1 MRKLFQVSGLA
12 NLVKYHKVIFF
23 VLMSVVLS
31 DTSVSAFNQPPM
43 NHSITTFLDGG
54 APEGFYYMNYSIL
67 TRGETPVDKNGNE
80 IPGGAK
86 VNALANSHQFY
97 YISPAKFL
105 GGNVALDLI
114 VSVSGVTSKG
124 TLPTPQGSFMPVE
137 SNTAGMADLIVGP
150 ALVWNQGTL
159 FKGPLFQRVELQTT
173 IPTGKYD
180 KDNAANPG
188 SNLTTFNP
196 YYSVVW
202 LFQPKWETSWRFY
215 YAQHSTND
223 EDLRGPVQPGR
234 AFHLNYAVSREVL
247 PKWRLGMAGYYLQQ
261 LTEDTI
267 NGAKQIGSKERVMS
281 AGPGFVYLGQG
292 LTAIFSYPIEFSVE
306 NRFKGSRATLQLIHK
321 F

>member
-1 MRKLFQVSGLA
+1 MNRNSQRYKGGVKGHLLGVISSILFVSNLA
-12 NLVKYHKVIFF
+12 
-23 VLMSVVLS
+23 
-31 DTSVSAFNQPPM
+31 AFNQPPM

-67 TRGETPVDKNGNE
+67 TRGETPVDKDGNE

-86 VNALANSHQFY
+86 VNALANAHQFY
-97 YISPAKFL
+97 YISPLKIF
-105 GGNVALDLI
+105 GGNFAMDLI
-114 VSVSGVTSKG
+114 VSVSAVTSKG
-124 TLPTPQGSFMPVE
+124 TMPLPGVGPVPVV

-159 FKGPLFQRVELQTT
+159 LGGPLFQRVELQTT
-173 IPTGKYD
+173 LPTGKYD
-180 KDNAANPG
+180 KNNAANPG

-196 YYSVVW
+196 YYSAVW
-202 LFQPKWETSWRFY
+202 MFGPKWETSWRFY

-223 EDLRGPVQPGR
+223 EYPLGPVQPGR

-267 NGAKQIGSKERVMS
+267 GGVKQIDSKERVMS